1 MTQNEQ
7 LILQATTPSQGLRVY
22 SEQQPR
28 ASLVPTLHKNGRA
41 ELSVF
46 SQRPASPQQIGASVA
61 KLLVAFPSMSDEFFN
76 LLAER
81 IAKKGI
87 SADRLEYA
95 IEHVLDN
102 FTYKHLT
109 IADIMSIDRKV
120 DIMSYQEMVAE
131 CSKRG
136 CTTNDFAP
144 IRIGEEPKPF
154 WVHKSDKMKFGLPEK
169 I

>member
-7 LILQATTPSQGLRVY
+7 LIRQATTPSQGLRVY

-28 ASLVPTLHKNGRA
+28 ASLVPTLHKSGRA

-46 SQRPASPQQIGASVA
+46 SSRPASPQQIGASVA

-81 IAKKGI
+81 IAKKGV

-120 DIMSYQEMVAE
+120 EVMSFSEMLAE
-131 CSKRG
+131 CYKRG

-144 IRIGEEPKPF
+144 IRIGDEPKPF
-154 WVHKSDKMKFGLPEK
+154 WVHKSDKAKYNLPDK

>member
-1 MTQNEQ
+1 MNNEQ
-7 LILQATTPSQGLRVY
+7 LIRQATQSLTNY
-22 SEQQPR
+22 SDKLPR
-28 ASLVPTLHKNGRA
+28 ASLVPELHKHGKA

-46 SQRPASPQQIGASVA
+46 SQTPASPQQIAVSVM
-61 KLLVAFPSMSDEFFN
+61 KLSKAFPSQSLDFFN
-76 LLAER
+76 ILSER
-81 IAKKGI
+81 IDARGL

-95 IEHVLDN
+95 VNHVLDN
-102 FTYKHLT
+102 FTYKTLT
-109 IADIMSIDRKV
+109 IADIISIDRKV
-120 DIMSYQEMVAE
+120 EIMSYNEMVAE

-154 WVHKSDKMKFGLPEK
+154 WVHKSDKAKYNLPEK